1 MENEKKDINLFTRL
15 IHGGHVPDIL
25 DCIANLSS
33 DEVFTPPD
41 LVDKILDLFPE
52 EIWRD
57 STLKW
62 LDPACKTGIFLRQI
76 AKRLMEGLRDEFPN
90 EEERREHI
98 FHNML
103 YGIAL
108 TDLTALMSRRSLYTS
123 KSANSEKSI
132 AEFASPEGNISY
144 DNRPHT
150 YVNGSCKYCGNKE
163 GSELDRDESRERHA
177 YNFIHLTE
185 EEAKNMKFDVIV
197 GNPPY
202 QLSDGGFGASAM
214 PIYQLFVEQA
224 KRLEPHY
231 MAFIIPSRWFTGG
244 KGIDKFRDEML
255 KDRHVKELVDFPSS
269 SDCFPGVDIPGGVCY
284 FVRDSKYIGKTRIK
298 TYNGET
304 IVNNSER
311 YLDDGNAG
319 IFIRYSQM
327 ISVLKKVQSLHE
339 ITMDTIISS
348 QKPYGLRT
356 DFFVN
361 PEKYDLPPI
370 FDHENEVHSTSIK
383 IYGLNRGK
391 RIEKYVPIDYPLPSG
406 REYIEGYKIFIPSAN
421 GCKAIG
427 EGEPTPVL
435 GSPILAEKFSACTET
450 FLRIG
455 SWNSKEEAKNALTY
469 LKTKFFRFLVGIKKT
484 TQHTSKET
492 YSMVPMLDFHEEW
505 TDEKLFERYDI
516 TPEEQDYIK
525 SMIKEM

>member
-15 IHGGHVPDIL
+15 IRGGHVPDIL

-41 LVDKILDLFPE
+41 LVDKMLDLFPE
-52 EIWRD
+52 EVWRD
-57 STLKW
+57 SSLKW

-123 KSANSEKSI
+123 KNANSEKSI
-132 AEFASPEGNISY
+132 AGFASPEGNISY

-202 QLSDGGFGASAM
+202 QLSDGGNGASAA
-214 PIYQLFVEQA
+214 PIYHLFIQQA
-224 KRLEPHY
+224 KRLSPKY
-231 MAFIIPSRWFTGG
+231 MAFIVPSRWFAGG
-244 KGIDKFRDEML
+244 KGLDSFRDEML
-255 KDRHVKELVDFPSS
+255 HDRHIKKLVDYPDA
-269 SDCFPGVDIPGGVCY
+269 SDCFPGVEIKGGVNY
-284 FVRDSKYIGKTRIK
+284 FIWEKNYSGDCEVTTIIGEEVRKPMKRRLDEYDTFIRWNEAIPILRKVQSRHEDTLDKKVSSRKPFGLATNFTDFDNINNPDKYKIYANKKTGYILKTRISK
-298 TYNGET
+298 GQEYINKWKVILPYANEG
-304 IVNNSER
+304 S
-311 YLDDGNAG
+311 G
-319 IFIRYSQM
+319 IFPNKVITEP
-327 ISVLKKVQSLHE
+327 IIAEPNSV
-339 ITMDTIISS
+339 
-348 QKPYGLRT
+348 
-356 DFFVN
+356 
-361 PEKYDLPPI
+361 
-370 FDHENEVHSTSIK
+370 
-383 IYGLNRGK
+383 
-391 RIEKYVPIDYPLPSG
+391 
-406 REYIEGYKIFIPSAN
+406 
-421 GCKAIG
+421 
-427 EGEPTPVL
+427 
-435 GSPILAEKFSACTET
+435 CTET
-450 FLRIG
+450 
-455 SWNSKEEAKNALTY
+455 Y
-469 LKTKFFRFLVGIKKT
+469 LIINQFSSEMDARHFVDYIRTRLFRFLLLLRKA
-484 TQHTSKET
+484 TQHTT
-492 YSMVPMLDFHEEW
+492 AVVYGFVPDLPMDREW

-516 TPEEQDYIK
+516 SPEEQDYIK

>member
-15 IHGGHVPDIL
+15 IHGGHMPDIL

-41 LVDKILDLFPE
+41 LVDKMLDLFPE

-57 STLKW
+57 SSLKW

-123 KSANSEKSI
+123 KNANSEKSI

-150 YVNGSCKYCGNKE
+150 YVNGTCRYCGNKE
-163 GSELDRDESRERHA
+163 GSELDRDENRERHA

-202 QLSDGGFGASAM
+202 QLSDGGNGASAA
-214 PIYQLFVEQA
+214 PIYHLFIQQA
-224 KRLEPHY
+224 KRLSPKY
-231 MAFIIPSRWFTGG
+231 MAFIVPSRWFAGG
-244 KGIDKFRDEML
+244 KGLDSFRDKML
-255 KDRHVKELVDFPSS
+255 HDRHIKKLVDYPDA
-269 SDCFPGVDIPGGVCY
+269 SDCFPGVEIKGGVNY
-284 FVRDSKYIGKTRIK
+284 FIWEKNYSGDCEVTTVIGEEVRKPMKR
-298 TYNGET
+298 
-304 IVNNSER
+304 R
-311 YLDDGNAG
+311 LDEYDT
-319 IFIRYSQM
+319 FIRWNEA
-327 ISVLKKVQSLHE
+327 IPILRKVQSRHE
-339 ITMDTIISS
+339 DTLDKKVSS
-348 QKPYGLRT
+348 RKPFGLATNFT
-356 DFFVN
+356 DFDNINN
-361 PEKYDLPPI
+361 PDKY
-370 FDHENEVHSTSIK
+370 K
-383 IYGLNRGK
+383 IYANKKTGFVIKTLVQKGQQYIDKWKVLLPKANEGSGDIPNRV
-391 RIEKYVPIDYPLPSG
+391 IT
-406 REYIEGYKIFIPSAN
+406 N
-421 GCKAIG
+421 
-427 EGEPTPVL
+427 
-435 GSPILAEKFSACTET
+435 PILAGPESVCTET
-450 FLRIG
+450 YIVVKAFDKQEDAELFFNYMR
-455 SWNSKEEAKNALTY
+455 TR
-469 LKTKFFRFLVGIKKT
+469 FFRFLLFLNKVTQDT
-484 TQHTSKET
+484 TAKV
-492 YSMVPMLDFHEEW
+492 YAFVPDLPMDRKW